1 MRSLWRSS
9 LVLLL
14 ALVAAGC
21 ARGPDEADLA
31 RDVQAR
37 LDALF
42 GRPVLVLRDLRR
54 QGSAPYTAA
63 DDGTRQVIVYFN
75 GTLEFAEPYDPSDWQ
90 GLSPQLI
97 ATALGATDQG
107 LVGLGAGPVAT
118 GAQLRA
124 YGSLI
129 YRRDGDGWLAAL
141 PAAPSPAVAST
152 PAVPT
157 GRSRADE
164 LIQRLAKVVDTS
176 PGLNSAQQQQIVT
189 DELDRAL
196 QNIQLR
202 LDSGATRVVV
212 ATGPA
217 GGEYARFV
225 SSVTA
230 RLDRKQAIEVAYTEG
245 SVANAFLVDRGK
257 ARFALV
263 QSDVAAAAV
272 TGAGLF
278 GTVGPLRH
286 LRAVASL
293 FPEPVHVVV
302 RRDGGIETVNGLVG
316 RRVSL
321 GVPGSGSRH
330 TALAVLR
337 AHGLADGSY
346 EDVTSV
352 DPGDA
357 LAQLATGTLDAVI
370 TVASAP
376 WDQLVQAGGT
386 EALRVLPLDATAIER
401 VDSEVHGLVPL
412 QIPARTYP
420 GQPEPV
426 PTVAAT
432 ALLVANSSTPDA
444 AVAAVLKTLFGA
456 GSSAGR
462 GVTAARLSR
471 ERALVGVTIPL
482 HDGAALYFEQP
493 PRAGAAEASTKS
505 IPSR

>member
-1 MRSLWRSS
+1 M
-9 LVLLL
+9 
-14 ALVAAGC
+14 
-21 ARGPDEADLA
+21 
-31 RDVQAR
+31 
-37 LDALF
+37 
-42 GRPVLVLRDLRR
+42 
-54 QGSAPYTAA
+54 
-63 DDGTRQVIVYFN
+63 
-75 GTLEFAEPYDPSDWQ
+75 
-90 GLSPQLI
+90 
-97 ATALGATDQG
+97 
-107 LVGLGAGPVAT
+107 
-118 GAQLRA
+118 
-124 YGSLI
+124 
-129 YRRDGDGWLAAL
+129 
-141 PAAPSPAVAST
+141 
-152 PAVPT
+152 
-157 GRSRADE
+157 
-164 LIQRLAKVVDTS
+164 
-176 PGLNSAQQQQIVT
+176 T

-230 RLDRKQAIEVAYTEG
+230 RLDQKQAIEVAYTEG

-272 TGAGLF
+272 TGAGVF
-278 GTVGPLRH
+278 GAVGPLRH

-302 RRDGGIETVNGLVG
+302 RRDAGIETVAGLVG

-321 GVPGSGSRH
+321 GVPGSGTRH

-386 EALRVLPLDATAIER
+386 GALRVLPLDATAIDQRRVRSARPGAAADPGADVSGPAGTRADCRGDRAAGRQQQHARCRRRSGPRDAVRSGLER
-401 VDSEVHGLVPL
+401 RPRGHGC
-412 QIPARTYP
+412 
-420 GQPEPV
+420 
-426 PTVAAT
+426 
-432 ALLVANSSTPDA
+432 A
-444 AVAAVLKTLFGA
+444 AVA
-456 GSSAGR
+456 
-462 GVTAARLSR
+462 
-471 ERALVGVTIPL
+471 
-482 HDGAALYFEQP
+482 
-493 PRAGAAEASTKS
+493 RAGAGRDHDSAA
-505 IPSR
+505 